1 MLTSIKQVD
10 TEFFKQFYGINIPGI
25 SKPVNFRYYKKSA
38 DDYSEEDEN
47 QTYPCIVVQ
56 NYAPTL
62 KPEWFVDVRNYFGG
76 LSSDGQKGYLYRH
89 PIWFEFRYD
98 VSVVAKGYSDYTA
111 LINYFTTHFLG
122 EKLRFLFDKRLD
134 GEMAVGDVVPFRVTP
149 TNIPRLDGV
158 YETNY
163 EFALSVWLNLI
174 EPQEVDTIQQAI
186 LTLIQEDL

>member
-10 TEFFKQFYGINIPGI
+10 TEFFKQFYGITIPGI
-25 SKPVNFRYYKKSA
+25 TKPVNFRYYKKSA
-38 DDYSEEDEN
+38 DDDSEEDSN
-47 QTYPCIVVQ
+47 QIYPCIVVQ

-62 KPEWFVDVRNYFGG
+62 KPEWFVDVRDYFGG
-76 LSSDGQKGYLYRH
+76 LSSDGQKGYLYRR
-89 PIWFEFRYD
+89 PIWLEFKYD
-98 VSVVAKGYSDYTA
+98 VSIAAKGYSDYTA

-149 TNIPRLDGV
+149 TSIPRMDGV

-163 EFALSVWLNLI
+163 EFTLSVWLNLI

-186 LTLIQEDL
+186 LTLIQEEL